1 MIHRGLATIA
11 LLAIAFSLGGCDM
24 LVPKRSLGEQVW
36 RKNCAECH
44 GLNAEGKIP
53 KYRRYEFANLL
64 DDYWEN
70 GGDEASIENS
80 IVEGIFPL
88 MPEFPDLTY
97 EERRAVIE
105 YLRELRAGR

>member
-1 MIHRGLATIA
+1 MRRTLVTVA
-11 LLAIAFSLGGCDM
+11 LLALGGGLTGCDQ
-24 LVPKRSLGEQVW
+24 LIPKRSLGEQVW

-44 GLNAEGKIP
+44 GLNAEGKVP

-64 DDYWEN
+64 DDSWEN
-70 GGDEASIENS
+70 GGDDNSIENS

-97 EERRAVIE
+97 EERRAVIA
-105 YLRELRAGR
+105 YLRELRSGN